1 MELDAES
8 RSAVKI
14 YLDYIKKGPHV
25 GWPMHVEQR
34 LVNRSLR
41 KADPTDPGV
50 APVFGTA
57 DCILEQPKLGLLTV
71 IDYKHGKGVVVEAVD
86 NYQLALYGLMA
97 LDNYLGHKHLK
108 LVIVQPR
115 AEHPDGPIRQ
125 WSISAAELDRI
136 WFPRFQQAINHVRLA
151 QQNPEQYLQAGDHC
165 RWCRAAATECPEIK
179 QQSLAKAQAAF
190 DDGRIT
196 VPDPAALDTAELA
209 RVLDAEP
216 LLMTYLKACKA
227 RAAQLLGQGEQVP
240 GRKMVRSYTNRR
252 WSNERTVEARLREL
266 GLMDLE
272 MFNRKL
278 KSPNQI
284 KKSLATDEYERI
296 LEYVTRDEKKPVM
309 ALESDNR
316 KAIDG
321 KDAIIRKFEE

>member
-1 MELDAES
+1 
-8 RSAVKI
+8 
-14 YLDYIKKGPHV
+14 
-25 GWPMHVEQR
+25 
-34 LVNRSLR
+34 
-41 KADPTDPGV
+41 
-50 APVFGTA
+50 
-57 DCILEQPKLGLLTV
+57 
-71 IDYKHGKGVVVEAVD
+71 VVEAVD
-86 NYQLALYGLMA
+86 NYQLALYGLMS
-97 LDNYLGHKHLK
+97 LDTFENEVDQLK

-115 AEHPDGPIRQ
+115 AEHPDGPIRE

-151 QQNPEQYLQAGDHC
+151 TQGNPEQYLQAGDHC

-179 QQSLAKAQAAF
+179 RQSLAKAQAAF
-190 DDGRIT
+190 DDGAIT
-196 VPDPAALDTAELA
+196 VPDPAALDKAELA

-227 RAAQLLGQGEQVP
+227 RAAQLLMQGEQVP

-252 WSNERTVEARLREL
+252 WSNERTVATRLREL
-266 GLMDLE
+266 GLMDIE

-284 KKSLATDEYERI
+284 KKSLATDEYKEI
-296 LEYVTRDEKKPVM
+296 LEYVTRDEKEPVM